1 MNRKHPTSV
10 RAARRRASECGA
22 ALAVSLHLLLVLLVL
37 GEVVYLC
44 SRHRLRFDLTSDSLW
59 STTESTRTL
68 LGKLD
73 KRLVIEAYFSPKEK
87 LPVQLRESR
96 AIADNFLDEIVQLGR
111 GRVVVQ
117 RFDPNADKAIADRC
131 QRIGVKQVDLQSKT
145 STSISVDRHWQ
156 GLRLVYGGGKQKVIA
171 QFGPTSSFVA
181 EAALTPAIK
190 EVMTDQKRKI
200 GYMEWPANAAGQQ
213 TPGGIGWNAL
223 RTVEVIAKRYEFQNF
238 KDDDGAL
245 LPADLETLFLF
256 RPKDLTDRQKY
267 VLDQFVVRGGTLVVF
282 ADAAE
287 YAIGPNRV
295 FAKIPFQVDAQGSTK
310 QFGDQL
316 LSYGIDWKQKV
327 LADMAG
333 EAHTPRERIMQGFE
347 YFAVPQMGTFGQQL
361 VWVAYPYFFH
371 ARDFDWKKV
380 ADELSKD
387 ERGQPDKELTE
398 TFRKLFV
405 PGMPSDD
412 FLFKSFKQ
420 IGRGPGF
427 YWPTWVGLRQ
437 RAGGVLDLPEN
448 VEGRV
453 LLWSSPAVLVEDP
466 PQMLNPIGQNP
477 ATRQAELAKFNQ
489 RLRDRFK
496 AEPRQQAPLM
506 VQVKGRFSSFFAGAE
521 RPKRPSEIKEAE
533 AAAKE
538 KEAKDKDAGPTEKG
552 QKPDETPETK
562 KPVDGPEA
570 QKPVDAPKPPPEPEP
585 FLKGDK
591 PGRIVMIGD
600 SDFVRDDLVRGDY
613 HQAGGPYST
622 MGAVFFLGLLDWIA
636 EDSDLVA
643 LQARVPIDRTL
654 KLVEEQATPNADARL
669 QEQTLRSKTSWL
681 RGLNVVLPA
690 GLLAAFGLCVFLVRR
705 AQKRTFLASLGS

>member
-1 MNRKHPTSV
+1 MNRKPTVSV
-10 RAARRRASECGA
+10 RASECGA
-22 ALAVSLHLLLVLLVL
+22 ALAVTLHLLLVLLVL

-44 SRHRLRFDLTSDSLW
+44 SRHRLRFDLTADSLW

-87 LPVQLRESR
+87 LPVALRESR
-96 AIADNFLDEIVQLGR
+96 AITDNFLDEIVQLGR

-117 RFDPNADKAIADRC
+117 RFDPNADKAVADRC
-131 QRIGVKQVDLQSKT
+131 QRIGVKQVDLRSAT

-156 GLRLVYGGGKQKVIA
+156 GLRLLYGGGKQQVIP
-171 QFGPTSSFVA
+171 QFAPNSSFVA
-181 EAALTPAIK
+181 EATLTPAIK
-190 EVMTDQKRKI
+190 QVMTDQKRKI

-223 RTVEVIAKRYEFQNF
+223 RTVEAIAKRYEFQNF
-238 KDDDGAL
+238 KDEDGAL

-295 FAKIPFQVDAQGSTK
+295 FAKIPFLVDAQGSTK
-310 QFGDQL
+310 PFCDML
-316 LSYGIDWKQKV
+316 LHYGIDWKLKL

-333 EAHTPRERIMQGFE
+333 EAHTPRDRLTQAYE
-347 YFAVPQMGTFGQQL
+347 YFAVPQMGSFGQQL
-361 VWVAYPYFFH
+361 VPVAYPYFFH
-371 ARDFDWKKV
+371 AKDFDWKKA
-380 ADELSKD
+380 ADEISKD
-387 ERGQPDKELTE
+387 ESGKPDKELADSY
-398 TFRKLFV
+398 RKLFV
-405 PGMPSDD
+405 AGMPSDD

-437 RAGGVLDLPEN
+437 RAGGVLDLPEG
-448 VEGRV
+448 VEGHV

-466 PQMLNPIGQNP
+466 PQLLNPIGQNP
-477 ATRQAELAKFNQ
+477 ATRKAELDKFSQ
-489 RLRDRFK
+489 RLRERFR

-506 VQVKGRFSSFFAGAE
+506 SQVRGRFSSFFAGGE

-538 KEAKDKDAGPTEKG
+538 KESKDKDTGVTDKE
-552 QKPDETPETK
+552 QKPDQKPEAK

-585 FLKGDK
+585 LTKGDK

-613 HQAGGPYST
+613 AQAGGPYST

-643 LQARVPIDRTL
+643 LQARVPVDRTL
-654 KLVEEQATPNADARL
+654 KLVEDQASPNADARL
-669 QEQTLRSKTSWL
+669 QEQSLRSKTSWL
-681 RGLNVVLPA
+681 RGINVVLPA
-690 GLLAAFGLCVFLVRR
+690 GLLAVFGLCVFLVRR

>member
-10 RAARRRASECGA
+10 RAARRASERGA

-223 RTVEVIAKRYEFQNF
+223 RTVEVVAKRYEFQNF

-295 FAKIPFQVDAQGSTK
+295 FAKIPFQVDAQGSKK

-387 ERGQPDKELTE
+387 ERGQPDKELAE

-477 ATRQAELAKFNQ
+477 ATRKAELDKFNQ
-489 RLRDRFK
+489 RLGERFK

-622 MGAVFFLGLLDWIA
+622 MGAVFFLGLVDWIA

>member
-68 LGKLD
+68 LGMLD

-87 LPVQLRESR
+87 LPVQLRETR

-223 RTVEVIAKRYEFQNF
+223 RTVEVVAKRYEFQNF

-295 FAKIPFQVDAQGSTK
+295 FAKIPFQVDAQGSKK

-327 LADMAG
+327 LADMA
-333 EAHTPRERIMQGFE
+333 EVAHTPRERIMQGFE

-371 ARDFDWKKV
+371 AKDFDWKKV

-387 ERGQPDKELTE
+387 ERGQPDKELAE
-398 TFRKLFV
+398 IFRKLFV

-453 LLWSSPAVLVEDP
+453 LLWSSPDVLVEDP

-477 ATRQAELAKFNQ
+477 ATRQAELDKFRQ
-489 RLRDRFK
+489 KLGERFK

-538 KEAKDKDAGPTEKG
+538 KEDKDAGPTEKG
-552 QKPDETPETK
+552 KKPDETPETK

-613 HQAGGPYST
+613 AQAGGPYST
-622 MGAVFFLGLLDWIA
+622 MGAVFFLGLVDWIA

-669 QEQTLRSKTSWL
+669 QEQTLRSRTSWL